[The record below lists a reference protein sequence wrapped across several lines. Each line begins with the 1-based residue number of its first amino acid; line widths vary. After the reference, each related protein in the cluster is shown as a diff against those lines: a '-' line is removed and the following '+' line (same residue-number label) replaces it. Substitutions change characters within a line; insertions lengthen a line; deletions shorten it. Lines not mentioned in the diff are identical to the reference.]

1 MRLAVTGAG
10 GFVGRAV
17 VAAALAD
24 PRVSVLT
31 VTDRDVSGLPPDPRL
46 ILVPGDICDARV
58 QAAALAGAEAVIH
71 LAAVLGGA
79 AEADPAASRRVNLD
93 ATLNLMAH
101 ARGRRF
107 VLASTI
113 AVYGRPPVRVDDATP
128 CAPTLTYAMHKH
140 MAEVALE
147 TATRRGDLDG
157 IALRLPGVVPRPGDG
172 AGLKSAFLS
181 DLFHAMRAGRG
192 ICLPVA
198 REGRTWLASPGAV
211 AAGLIHAACLPPG
224 RAGAV
229 RAFALP
235 ALSPRF
241 GDLVAALRAAWPDA
255 PPPLWKPDAAIMAG
269 FGAFGDLHPASAI
282 RLGFPADQSLS
293 DLIAEANRLGG
304 A

>member
-24 PRVSVLT
+24 PRVTALS
-31 VTDRDVSGLPPDPRL
+31 VTDRDLTGLPPDPRL
-46 ILVPGDICDARV
+46 TRVSGDICDVGV
-58 QAAALAGAEAVIH
+58 QADLLAGAGAVIH

-93 ATLNLMAH
+93 ATLDLMAR
-101 ARGRRF
+101 AGGRF
-107 VLASTI
+107 VLASSI
-113 AVYGRPPVRVDDATP
+113 AVYGTPPARVDDATP
-128 CAPTLTYAMHKH
+128 CAPTLTYAMHKR

-147 TATRRGDLDG
+147 TATRRGALDG

-181 DLFHAMRAGRG
+181 DLFHAMRAGRA
-192 ICLPVA
+192 ITLPVA
-198 REGRTWLASPGAV
+198 PGGRTWLASPVAV
-211 AAGLIHAACLPPG
+211 AAGLVHAALMPAPG
-224 RAGAV
+224 ADTP

-241 GDLVAALRAAWPDA
+241 ADLVAALRAHWPQA
-255 PPPLWKPDAAIMAG
+255 SEPQWQPDPAIMAG
-269 FGAFGDLHPASAI
+269 FGAFGDLQADTAI
-282 RLGFPADQSLS
+282 RLGFPADAGLR
-293 DLIAEANRLGG
+293 DLIAAG
-304 A
+304 

>member
-1 MRLAVTGAG
+1 
-10 GFVGRAV
+10 VGRRV

-31 VTDRDVSGLPPDPRL
+31 VTDRDLSGLPSDLRL
-46 ILVPGDICDARV
+46 RLVPGDICDARV
-58 QAAALAGAEAVIH
+58 QVAALAGAEAVIH

-93 ATLNLMAH
+93 ATLDLMAQ

-113 AVYGRPPVRVDDATP
+113 AVYGRPPARVDDATP
-128 CAPTLTYAMHKH
+128 CAPTLVYAMHKR

-192 ICLPVA
+192 ISLPVA
-198 REGRTWLASPGAV
+198 PEGRTWLASPGVV
-211 AAGLIHAACLPPG
+211 AAGLIHAALLPAKALG
-224 RAGAV
+224 DV
-229 RAFALP
+229 RAFPLP
-235 ALSPRF
+235 ALSPSF
-241 GDLVAALRAAWPDA
+241 DTLVTVMRSHWPLA
-255 PPPLWKPDAAIMAG
+255 PKPDWEPDPTIMSG
-269 FGAFGDLHPASAI
+269 FGSFGDLHTSTALG
-282 RLGFPADQSLS
+282 LGFPADVSVQE
-293 DLIAEANRLGG
+293 LIAGFRVQGVNELDRPHQRR
-304 A
+304 